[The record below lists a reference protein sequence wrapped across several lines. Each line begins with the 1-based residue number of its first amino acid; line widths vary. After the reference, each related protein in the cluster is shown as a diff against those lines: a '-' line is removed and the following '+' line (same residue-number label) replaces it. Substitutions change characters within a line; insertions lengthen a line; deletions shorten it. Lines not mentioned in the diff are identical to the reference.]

1 MPDSQRVQILK
12 TVNAIIAALGGD
24 ADVMRRH
31 RASAPSLSNWRR
43 TRKFPAKE
51 YKLMIDDL
59 AALGFAA
66 PPSRL
71 WGQRDGGQRQRARKK
86 NRR

>member
-1 MPDSQRVQILK
+1 MADSHKPNLN
-12 TVNAIIAALGGD
+12 TVNSIIAALGGD
-24 ADVMRRH
+24 ADVMARH
-31 RASAPSLSNWRR
+31 RASAPSLCNWRR

-59 AALGFAA
+59 AALGFAP

-71 WGQRDGGQRQRARKK
+71 WGQRDGGYRKPARKK
-86 NRR
+86 TRR

>member
-1 MPDSQRVQILK
+1 MPDSRKPNLT
-12 TVNAIIAALGGD
+12 TVNSVIAALGGD
-24 ADVMRRH
+24 TDVMARH
-31 RASAPSLSNWRR
+31 RASAPSVCNWRR

-59 AALGFAA
+59 AELGFAA

-71 WGQRDGGQRQRARKK
+71 WGQRDGGQRRKK
-86 NRR
+86 SRR

>member
-1 MPDSQRVQILK
+1 MADSHKTNLT
-12 TVNAIIAALGGD
+12 TVNSIIAALGGD
-24 ADVMRRH
+24 TDVMRRH
-31 RASAPSLSNWRR
+31 RASAPSVCNWRR

>member
-1 MPDSQRVQILK
+1 MSDSRQPNLT
-12 TVNAIIAALGGD
+12 TVNSIIVALGGD
-24 ADVMRRH
+24 DDVMKRH

-43 TRKFPAKE
+43 IKKFPAKE

-59 AALGFAA
+59 AQRGFAP

-71 WGQRDGGQRQRARKK
+71 WGQRDGGQRQRTRKK

>member
-1 MPDSQRVQILK
+1 MPDSRKPNLT
-12 TVNAIIAALGGD
+12 TVNSVIAALGGD

-31 RASAPSLSNWRR
+31 RASAPSLCNWRR

-59 AALGFAA
+59 AQRGFAP

-71 WGQRDGGQRQRARKK
+71 WGQRDGGHRKPARKK
-86 NRR
+86 TRR